1 MRLRLV
7 PQHTEWDFFKYRTLT
22 FGFSVV
28 LMVASLAL
36 WLMVGLNFG
45 IDFRGGTT
53 IRTQSE
59 QPVDVAGTGRCDDFR
74 GF

>member
-28 LMVASLAL
+28 LMVASLPMRAHIPQL
-36 WLMVGLNFG
+36 IIRPTN
-45 IDFRGGTT
+45 GTNY
-53 IRTQSE
+53 Q
-59 QPVDVAGTGRCDDFR
+59 A
-74 GF
+74 